1 MAEPRLA
8 LPTPQRDVGGKR
20 ILVTAGPPREPID
33 PVRYISN
40 RSSGKMGYGIARAAL
55 RRGAE
60 VTLVSGPTAL
70 TPPARAVFVPVPTAE
85 EMREA
90 VLPHAPR
97 ASIGLKAP
105 ALADRRPKHL
115 GAPQIQV

>member
-60 VTLVSGPTAL
+60 VTPVSGPTAP
-70 TPPARAVFVPVPTAE
+70 TPPPRAGFVPVPTAQE
-85 EMREA
+85 RREA
-90 VLPHAPR
+90 GLQPPPR
-97 ASIGLKAP
+97 GRPVLKA
-105 ALADRRPKHL
+105 AAVADRRPQPAATTK
-115 GAPQIQV
+115 